1 MFQDKSCVC
10 VPLLSNWNKHSSD
23 TAVIGLYFRFTD
35 GTDTY
40 INFTHPD
47 ELDSDIQLTH
57 IKLSSTS
64 LVFNKKA
71 MLYHGF
77 NEGIDLNSYLHYYAG
92 DNLNPRE
99 FYPKG
104 MEVLST
110 KFFRIDDLG
119 HVIPLANQLEWAK
132 KIAEYVLR
140 FEQFRS
146 ESIITQQCI
155 DYCNDFTNVFY
166 EIEKNEILVGDER
179 KKQNY
184 MWYTATSRPS
194 NAWNNF
200 NFSALNKKDGTRNKI
215 HSRFEGGKIVQFDY
229 DAFHIKLLAKIL
241 DYKFDYHPYE
251 QIKAE
256 LGMDGEYDAFK
267 TRVFQNIYGRITS
280 DFIQHPFFQRVQ
292 VVIDQLWEGYEKDG
306 YVDSHFYGKLFRGIQ
321 DPTPNKVFNYILQ
334 SLETEYNVKKIKNVL
349 PVINDKKSIFSMYL
363 YDAFVFDIHPDEE
376 NLINLLKN
384 IFETDGMT
392 VKVYAG
398 DDFGAIKRI

>member
-1 MFQDKSCVC
+1 MFQNKPCIC
-10 VPLLSNWNKHSSD
+10 VPLFSNANTHSSD
-23 TAVIGLYFRFTD
+23 TAIIGMYFLFTD
-35 GTDTY
+35 GTDRY

-47 ELDSDIQLTH
+47 ELESDIDLLEIKLTH
-57 IKLSSTS
+57 TS
-64 LVFNKKA
+64 IVFNKKG

-77 NEGIDLNSYLHYYAG
+77 NEGIDLNSYLHYYMS
-92 DNLNPRE
+92 DSINSRE

-110 KFFRIDDLG
+110 KFFRIEDLG

-132 KIAEYVLR
+132 KIGEYVL
-140 FEQFRS
+140 QFDPFGNDKV
-146 ESIITQQCI
+146 ITEQCI

-166 EIEKNEILVGDER
+166 QIEKNEILVGDER

-229 DAFHIKLLAKIL
+229 DAFHIKLLAKML
-241 DYKFDYHPYE
+241 DYTFDYHPYE
-251 QIKAE
+251 QIKNE
-256 LGMDGEYDAFK
+256 LGIDGEYDAFK
-267 TRVFQNIYGRITS
+267 TKVFQNIYGRITS
-280 DFIQHPFFQRVQ
+280 DFIQHPFFQSVQ
-292 VVIDQLWEGYEKDG
+292 AVIDQLWEGYETDG
-306 YVDSHFYGKLFRGIQ
+306 YVNSHFYGKLFRGIQ

-349 PVINDKKSIFSMYL
+349 PIISDKKSIFSMYL

-376 NLINLLKN
+376 NLINLLKKV
-384 IFETDGMT
+384 FETDGMT
-392 VKVYAG
+392 VKVYSG
-398 DDFGAIKRI
+398 NDFGTIKQI